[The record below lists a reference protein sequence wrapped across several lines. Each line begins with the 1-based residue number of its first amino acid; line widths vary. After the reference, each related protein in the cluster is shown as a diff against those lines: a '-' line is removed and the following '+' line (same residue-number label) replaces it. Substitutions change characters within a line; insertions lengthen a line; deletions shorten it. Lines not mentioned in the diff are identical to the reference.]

1 MSDIKKHNLT
11 HDIDHDAEHNV
22 GRDPKSIAA
31 DAEGRGIPSW
41 SIRRPI
47 GTIMLT
53 ATLLILGFV
62 FVGRLPVDLLPQID
76 YPQVQVRVTN
86 PGVEPVVL
94 EETVAKPLEAALAVT
109 ENLERL
115 ETQVSE
121 GWVSVSLHFKQ
132 GTDVDFALQDAAK
145 NLERV
150 RSQLPEEADPPTV
163 SKSDPSQMP
172 VYSVAFSSTERDR
185 VSLRQWVDQ
194 RLIPQLLSVPGVAA
208 VEVSGG
214 LLREIQVVIDQE
226 RLRGH
231 GLSVS
236 QVIGALRD
244 ENQDVSAGRIASP
257 SREVVSKTAGKFRS
271 VDDIRGVLLTSASGA
286 RVPITEVAAVKDTSA
301 EQRNWARLDGAP
313 AVRIS
318 VRKQPDANTVDVVDE
333 VAAKIES
340 LDEGAFIPPDIKHS
354 ITYDQSGFIRD
365 ALSSVRDAAVG
376 GALLA
381 MIVVLVFLKSFRKT
395 FIIGVSIPLA
405 ILATFIIMGI
415 GDLTLN
421 VMSLGGLALGTGILL
436 DNAIVMLENIFRRRE
451 EDGLDAEAGA
461 HVGAAEVQGA
471 VVASTTTNLAAV
483 APFLL
488 MTGMSA
494 LIFKELILTISF
506 AILASLPLA
515 LTIVPMLAAQ
525 LGKVKF
531 SSGMDRWRPLVA
543 FERGMDKLGRGY
555 RRAATAAVRMRYLVF
570 GGALALCVGAFFV
583 MRTFESTFLPR
594 VDDGSITVGIRFPTG
609 TPPQQTD
616 GAVRELETLVR
627 AMPNVESVFATAFGN
642 RGSLDVRLVPLGER
656 EMTADAWVRQM
667 QQHANERGF
676 AGGRVFVRPPQ
687 LRGLRTSR
695 AGVDV
700 SLLIQGD
707 DLGELQRLGTEVTRR
722 LQGVPGLENMEVQS
736 DEASPQLAIV
746 LDRERLRTLGLP
758 AATVGQTV
766 RTAVDGSVAT
776 RYA

>member
-1 MSDIKKHNLT
+1 
-11 HDIDHDAEHNV
+11 
-22 GRDPKSIAA
+22 
-31 DAEGRGIPSW
+31 
-41 SIRRPI
+41 
-47 GTIMLT
+47 
-53 ATLLILGFV
+53 
-62 FVGRLPVDLLPQID
+62 
-76 YPQVQVRVTN
+76 
-86 PGVEPVVL
+86 
-94 EETVAKPLEAALAVT
+94 VAKPLEAALAVT

-115 ETQVSE
+115 ETQVNE
-121 GWVSVSLHFKQ
+121 GWVSVGLHFRQ

-150 RSQLPEEADPPTV
+150 RSQLPEEADPPTIN
-163 SKSDPSQMP
+163 KSDPSQMP
-172 VYSVAFSSTERDR
+172 VYQVAFSSTERDR

-257 SREVVSKTAGKFRS
+257 TREVVSKTAGKFRS
-271 VDDIRGVLLTSASGA
+271 VDDIRGILLTSSSGT
-286 RVPITEVAAVKDTSA
+286 RVPITEIAAVKDTSA
-301 EQRNWARLDGAP
+301 EQRNWARLNGAP

-318 VRKQPDANTVDVVDE
+318 VRKQPDAEHGRRGGPGGGQDR
-333 VAAKIES
+333 VARRERVHPA
-340 LDEGAFIPPDIKHS
+340 DIKHS
-354 ITYDQSGFIRD
+354 ITYDQSSFIRD
-365 ALSSVRDAAVG
+365 ALASVRSAAVG

-381 MIVVLVFLKSFRKT
+381 MIVVFLFLRSFRKT
-395 FIIGVSIPLA
+395 FIVGVSIPLA
-405 ILATFIIMGI
+405 LLATFIAMGI

-421 VMSLGGLALGTGILL
+421 VMSLGGLALGVGILL
-436 DNAIVMLENIFRRRE
+436 DNSIVMLENIFRRRD
-451 EDGLDAEAGA
+451 EDGLDAEASA
-461 HVGAAEVQGA
+461 HAGAAEVQSA

-488 MTGMSA
+488 LTGMSA
-494 LIFKELILTISF
+494 LVFKELILTISF

-525 LGKVKF
+525 LGKVRF
-531 SSGMDRWRPLVA
+531 SSGVHRWRPLVA
-543 FERGMDKLGRGY
+543 FERGMERLGRGY
-555 RRAATAAVRMRYLVF
+555 RRAAVAAVRMRYAVF
-570 GGALALCVGAFFV
+570 GTALALCAGAFFL
-583 MRTFESTFLPR
+583 MRTLDSTFLPQ
-594 VDDGSITVGIRFPTG
+594 VDDGSITVGMRFPTG
-609 TPPQQTD
+609 TPPQQTN
-616 GAVRELETLVR
+616 AAIQELEEMVR
-627 AMPNVESVFATAFGN
+627 AMPNVESIFATAGGN
-642 RGSLDVRLVPLGER
+642 RGSIDVRLAAANQR
-656 EMTADAWVRQM
+656 EGGMTAEAWVRQM
-667 QQHANERGF
+667 QERANERGF

-700 SLLIQGD
+700 SLQILGD
-707 DLGELQRLGTEVTRR
+707 DLGELQRLGGEVTRR

-758 AATVGQTV
+758 AATVG
-766 RTAVDGSVAT
+766 RRCAPPWTAPWRRAT
-776 RYA
+776 PRGTWSTTCA